1 MKHLIPTHPAL
12 NHGSSSPLLLGLS
25 PRLLSKFPP
34 LPAPSFW
41 APSYLALLP
50 PRATP
55 AMLFHILQVSVEF
68 AFPER
73 DTFSS
78 SCLLPRHPYILPEAA
93 LSPPCSLHHVLCVPQ

>member
-25 PRLLSKFPP
+25 PRLLSEFPP

-41 APSYLALLP
+41 APSYL
-50 PRATP
+50 
-55 AMLFHILQVSVEF
+55 HVLQVSVEF
-68 AFPER
+68 VFPER
-73 DTFSS
+73 DTFYS